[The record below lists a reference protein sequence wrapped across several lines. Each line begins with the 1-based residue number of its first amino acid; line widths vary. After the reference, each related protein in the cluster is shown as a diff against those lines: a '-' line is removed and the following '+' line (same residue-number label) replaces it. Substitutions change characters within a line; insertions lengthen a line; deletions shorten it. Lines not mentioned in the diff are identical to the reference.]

1 MRSIVIAALAWLAAS
16 PAAAQEIT
24 TTVTALTGRTV
35 VDLTALSTVS
45 RSPLTRAECTAGAQ
59 ISFEFTNVDETR
71 SQLHFY
77 YGSMCDVS
85 TVRNDLTD
93 MSCTDFGLE
102 YSIGMRTQVDQTIPV
117 SSLIDCTST
126 SSGTRTIW
134 VLALDE
140 PTSDVALAGQQDS
153 FPLAYDF
160 AGPSAPSNFTA
171 RNGETSGTLE
181 WDGSSDEIT
190 SYEIYLVENGCDATG
205 AVTTTL
211 LSDPDNPDASALV
224 GTAEGSVTTSTVTL
238 SGATGSQHAVAI
250 RAIDQAG
257 NTGPLSEVRCV
268 EKIDVQTFW
277 EAYCATHPDCEST
290 GCSATP
296 LGDGRGGF
304 FALLPAIALLIW
316 RRRGRG

>member
-1 MRSIVIAALAWLAAS
+1 MRLIAIAALAWLAAV

-24 TTVTALTGRTV
+24 TSVTALTGRTV

-45 RSPLTRAECTAGAQ
+45 RSPLTRAECTSGAQ
-59 ISFEFTNVDETR
+59 ISFEFTNIDEMR

-77 YGSMCDVS
+77 YGSMCDDS

-93 MSCTDFGLE
+93 MSCTDLELE

-140 PTSDVALAGQQDS
+140 PTSDVSMAGQQDS
-153 FPLAYDF
+153 FPLAFDF
-160 AGPSAPSNFTA
+160 AGPRAPANFTA
-171 RNGETSGTLE
+171 RDGETSATLT

-190 SYEIYLVENGCDATG
+190 SYEIYLVVDGCDASG

-224 GTAEGSVTTSTVTL
+224 DTAEGSVTTATVTL
-238 SGATGSQHAVAI
+238 SGTTGSQHAVAI

-257 NTGPLSEVRCV
+257 NAGPLSTVLCV
-268 EKIDVQTFW
+268 EQIDVQTFW
-277 EAYCATHPDCEST
+277 EAYCLEHPDCESA

-296 LGDGRGGF
+296 VGAGRAGG
-304 FALLPAIALLIW
+304 LLFLPVIAMLLW
-316 RRRGRG
+316 RRRGGG